1 MMDNAGRL
9 ADVMRRPGMYG
20 IATVEHAMMFVGG
33 FDAATE
39 FTFLEGFGK
48 WLAAKGAG
56 GENQTWM
63 SLVPRMIDRHPGESG
78 RGDVDDESLSLF
90 FGLVSDFLDE
100 RRKMWADPAPG
111 KFFPRFEPRGS

>member
-1 MMDNAGRL
+1 MDNASRL

-20 IATVEHAMMFVGG
+20 IATLEQAIMFVGG

-39 FTFLEGFGK
+39 FTFLEGFGN

-63 SLVPRMIDRHPGESG
+63 SLVVRIIDRRTVESE
-78 RGDVDDESLSLF
+78 RRDLDDERILDMF
-90 FGLVSDFLDE
+90 FGIVRDYLDE
-100 RRKMWADPAPG
+100 RRKMWEDPAPG
-111 KFFPRFEPRGS
+111 RLLPRFESRES